1 MKNVFIIL
9 SILIIIFTLKVD
21 SIAQGNEK
29 TLNKNLIDS
38 MGVQI
43 HFTAGHT
50 QDLDMIQQAG
60 FKIVR
65 MDFFWNKCETQKGIY
80 DFSEYDKLYAN
91 LKSRGLKPI
100 FELDFGNSLY
110 GELWSIKKPTTRR
123 AFANFAAKAVEH
135 FKNEDIIW
143 EIWNEPNISKF
154 WYPKPNA
161 IEYTLLAKETST
173 AIRKKNPNTVIVGP
187 ALSEI
192 KYNYLEDCMKNGL
205 LNYIDAITVH
215 PYRPTGPET
224 LEQDI
229 IRLKALIGK
238 YNKTNKNIQIL
249 SGEWGYPSK
258 TFDCSESLQAKY
270 LTRMFLYNA
279 YLGIPVSIWYDWQD
293 DGVGSNN
300 AEHNFGLIYFNRTPK
315 PSYHSMVR
323 LSKYLK
329 DKTKAQRLTSNPND
343 YILLFT
349 GNGEQVYA
357 IWTTQANH
365 KIKLN
370 GIEIELND
378 MPTFIVIPSRN

>member
-1 MKNVFIIL
+1 MKKVFIIF
-9 SILIIIFTLKVD
+9 SILTIILT
-21 SIAQGNEK
+21 AQVSSHGQTGSK
-29 TLNKNLIDS
+29 ILNTNLTDN

-43 HFTAGHT
+43 HFTTGHT
-50 QDLDMIQQAG
+50 QELDMIQKAG
-60 FKIVR
+60 FKRIR
-65 MDFFWNKCETQKGIY
+65 MDFFWNKCETKKGIY

-110 GELWSIKKPTTRR
+110 GEPWSVKKPNTRK
-123 AFANFAAKAVEH
+123 AFANFAANAVEH

-154 WYPKPNA
+154 WYPTPNA
-161 IEYTLLAKETST
+161 TEYTLLVKETST
-173 AIRKKNPNTVIVGP
+173 AIRKKNPNAVIVGP

-215 PYRPTGPET
+215 PYRPTSPET

-229 IRLKALIGK
+229 IRLKALIEK
-238 YNKTNKNIQIL
+238 YNKEKKNIQIL

-258 TFDCSESLQAKY
+258 TFGLNESIQSKY

-293 DGVGSNN
+293 DGVNPDDP
-300 AEHNFGLIYFNRTPK
+300 EHNFGLTYFNGSPK
-315 PSYHSMVR
+315 PAYNSMTR
-323 LSKYLK
+323 ITAYLK
-329 DKTKAQRLTSNPND
+329 DKTKVQRLPSNSND

-349 GNGEQVYA
+349 GGNGEEVYA
-357 IWTTQANH
+357 VWTTQTNH
-365 KIKLN
+365 TIKLN
-370 GIEIELND
+370 GVKIELND
-378 MPTFIVIPSRN
+378 MPTFIIK